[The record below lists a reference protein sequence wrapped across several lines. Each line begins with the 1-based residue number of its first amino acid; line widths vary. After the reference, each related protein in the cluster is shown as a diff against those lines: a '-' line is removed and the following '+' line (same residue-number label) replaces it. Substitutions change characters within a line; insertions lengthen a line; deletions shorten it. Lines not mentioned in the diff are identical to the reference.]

1 MANREIIAKVS
12 EELKAQ
18 GINATPEQ
26 IESAISKVAS
36 KQELGADA
44 LDNVAGGFAP
54 AAILPFIPTIIDTVK
69 KILPGGGGDNKSDD
83 KGGDDAGGSAG
94 GGTTTTNTVNQNNNT
109 NNQGIQG
116 NQQGGSGTQKSVQG
130 VNSGGGNI
138 SF

>member
-83 KGGDDAGGSAG
+83 KGGNDAGGGAG
-94 GGTTTTNTVNQNNNT
+94 GSTETNTINQTGNT

-116 NQQGGSGTQKSVQG
+116 NQQGGSGTQKNVQG
-130 VNSGGGNI
+130 VNSGGGNV

>member
-1 MANREIIAKVS
+1 MANKEVIAKVS

-44 LDNVAGGFAP
+44 LDNVAGGFDP
-54 AAILPFIPTIIDTVK
+54 SSIIPMIPTVIDTVK

-83 KGGDDAGGSAG
+83 KGGNDAGGGAG
-94 GGTTTTNTVNQNNNT
+94 GSTETNTINQTGNT

-116 NQQGGSGTQKSVQG
+116 NQPGGSGTQKNVQS
-130 VNSGGGNI
+130 VNSGGGNV

>member
-83 KGGDDAGGSAG
+83 KGGNDAGGGAG
-94 GGTTTTNTVNQNNNT
+94 GSTETNTINQTGNP

-116 NQQGGSGTQKSVQG
+116 NQQGGSGTQKNVQG
-130 VNSGGGNI
+130 VNSGGGNV